1 MGAAVNRILD
11 IRARGTSAAE
21 ARGPH
26 RTAAGENVRVVSWGI
41 IVEHAIAF
49 VDVHYHATDATAACV
64 IAHRWTDA
72 APTEVAVVSVA
83 DIAPYAPGRF
93 YERELPCLLAVLERL
108 RTAVEVIVVD
118 GYVILDEHGTA
129 GLGGHLHA
137 RLGGEKAVV
146 GVAKTAFRGSG
157 FATAVLRG
165 TSLRPLYVT
174 AMGME
179 VEHAARLVAS
189 MHGDHRI
196 PTLLGLVD
204 RLARGTVPADP

>member
-1 MGAAVNRILD
+1 MMAC
-11 IRARGTSAAE
+11 
-21 ARGPH
+21 
-26 RTAAGENVRVVSWGI
+26 VSGSDDPSPI
-41 IVEHAIAF
+41 AI
-49 VDVHYHATDATAACV
+49 VDVGYGGPQSRLPAPEALAACV
-64 IAHRWTDA
+64 VARGWTDA
-72 APTEVAVVSVA
+72 EPLEVQVVTVGEVR
-83 DIAPYAPGRF
+83 PYAPGRF
-93 YERELPCLLAVLERL
+93 YERELPCVLAVLERL

-118 GYVILDEHGTA
+118 GYVILDEHGTP

-179 VEHAARLVAS
+179 VEPAARLVER

-204 RLARGTVPADP
+204 RLARGLVTLPYPAGGI